1 MRTPT
6 KRAGKSRPKRARQ
19 ALSQD
24 RILQTAMR
32 LADKTGVEALS
43 MRKLARA
50 LGVEAM
56 SLYKHVAD
64 KDAVLD
70 GLVDLVV
77 REIGMPL
84 AATDWRTAMRHH
96 AISTRQVCLRHRW
109 AAVLMELRGAQS
121 PIRLRYA
128 DAILGLLRTA
138 GFTVP
143 TAYRAFLLI
152 DSYLYGFIMQEANW
166 PSDEGEMAQVA
177 TFVTSQSPQAGY
189 PALVEAMS
197 YVMSANPQSSGFYDA
212 EFEHG
217 LEMILDGL
225 ERVRRDAVGSEP
237 AAQGT

>member
-1 MRTPT
+1 
-6 KRAGKSRPKRARQ
+6 
-19 ALSQD
+19 
-24 RILQTAMR
+24 MR
-32 LADKTGVEALS
+32 LADKTGVGALS

-109 AAVLMELRGAQS
+109 AAALMELRGAQT

-143 TAYRAFLLI
+143 MAYRAFLLI

-197 YVMSANPQSSGFYDA
+197 YVMIANPQSSGFYDA

-217 LEMILDGL
+217 LDMILDGL
-225 ERVRRDAVGSEP
+225 ERVRRDAVGSET

>member
-1 MRTPT
+1 VPAAT
-6 KRAGKSRPKRARQ
+6 KRADKSRPKRPRQ
-19 ALSQD
+19 ALSED
-24 RILQTAMR
+24 RILRAAMR
-32 LADKTGVEALS
+32 LVDRSGVDALS

-56 SLYKHVAD
+56 SLYKHIAD

-96 AISTRQVCLRHRW
+96 AISTRQACLRHRW
-109 AAVLMELRGAQS
+109 AAVLMESRGAQT

-128 DAILGLLRTA
+128 DAILELLRKA

-143 TAYRAFLLI
+143 VAYRTFVLI

-166 PSDEGEMAQVA
+166 PYDEGEMAQLA
-177 TFVTSQSPQAGY
+177 TFVTSQSPHADY
-189 PALVEAMS
+189 PSLVEAMS
-197 YVMSANPQSSGFYDA
+197 YIMVANPRRSGLYDA

-217 LEMILDGL
+217 LDMILDGL
-225 ERVRRDAVGSEP
+225 ERVRRDAVGGET
-237 AAQGT
+237 AAEAT

>member
-1 MRTPT
+1 VPT
-6 KRAGKSRPKRARQ
+6 ATKQARRSRPTRARP

-32 LADKTGVEALS
+32 LVDRSGVAALS

-77 REIGMPL
+77 REIGMPQP
-84 AATDWRTAMRHH
+84 ADWRTALRQH
-96 AISTRQVCLRHRW
+96 ATATRQVCLRHRW
-109 AAVLMELRGAQS
+109 AAMLMELRGAQT
-121 PIRLRYA
+121 PVRLRYA
-128 DAILGLLRTA
+128 DALLGLLRQA

-143 TAYRAFLLI
+143 AAYRAFLLV

-166 PSDEGEMAQVA
+166 PSDAGEMAELA
-177 TFVTSQSPQAGY
+177 TLVTAQSPLAEY
-189 PALVEAMS
+189 PALAEAMS
-197 YVMSANPQSSGFYDA
+197 YTMAANARSNGFYDA

-217 LEMILDGL
+217 LDMILDGL
-225 ERVRRDAVGSEP
+225 EQVRRDAVGSEP
-237 AAQGT
+237 VQTT

>member
-1 MRTPT
+1 MRKPATRT
-6 KRAGKSRPKRARQ
+6 RRSRPTRVRRP
-19 ALSQD
+19 LSQD

-43 MRKLARA
+43 MRRLARA

-70 GLVDLVV
+70 GLVDLTV
-77 REIGMPL
+77 REIGMPP

-96 AISTRQVCLRHRW
+96 AIATRRMCLRHRW
-109 AAVLMELRGAQS
+109 AAALMERRGAQT

-128 DAILGLLRTA
+128 DAILDLLRKG
-138 GFTVP
+138 GFTTP

-152 DSYLYGFIMQEANW
+152 DSYLYGFILQEANF
-166 PSDEGEMAQVA
+166 PHDEAKMAQLA
-177 TFVTSQSPQAGY
+177 TLVMSPSPLADY
-189 PALVEAMS
+189 PALVEAMRHI
-197 YVMSANPQSSGFYDA
+197 MAANPPSSGFYDA

-217 LEMILDGL
+217 LDMILDGL
-225 ERVRRDAVGSEP
+225 ERVRRDVVGTETD
-237 AAQGT
+237 AGT

>member
-1 MRTPT
+1 MRTPP
-6 KRAGKSRPKRARQ
+6 KRASNSRPKRARQ

-24 RILQTAMR
+24 RILHTAMR
-32 LADKTGVEALS
+32 LVDKTGVEALS

-109 AAVLMELRGAQS
+109 AAVLMELRGAQT

-128 DAILGLLRTA
+128 DAILSLLRTA

-143 TAYRAFLLI
+143 MAYRAFLLV

-166 PSDEGEMAQVA
+166 PSDEGGMAQVA
-177 TFVTSQSPQAGY
+177 TFVTSQSLQTGY
-189 PALVEAMS
+189 PALVEAMN
-197 YVMSANPQSSGFYDA
+197 YIMSANPQSSRFYDT

-217 LEMILDGL
+217 LDMILDGL
-225 ERVRRDAVGSEP
+225 ERVRRDAVGS
-237 AAQGT
+237 